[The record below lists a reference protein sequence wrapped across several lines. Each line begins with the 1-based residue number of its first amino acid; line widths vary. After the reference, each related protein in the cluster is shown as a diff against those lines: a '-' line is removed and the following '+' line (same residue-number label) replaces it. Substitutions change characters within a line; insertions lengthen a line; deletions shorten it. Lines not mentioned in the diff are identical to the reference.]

1 MSMEVS
7 FDLMKTDRFVQKT
20 NPRKYTSKANERS
33 VFPVHYYF
41 RDYSADSD
49 DSSIQEILPEPVE
62 PKQVEIAS
70 LKAQTESMDV
80 IDKLLPPS
88 TPPSTPK
95 TAVLPLKFQTV
106 ISEIQE
112 NVTNSSPIDNA
123 PETTHL
129 GSEMVT
135 PTHVTK
141 QPSSANK
148 WNDHSP
154 KIREPPPADYSPKV
168 HVSHGLPCIR
178 GHNPRDSR
186 RITRMN
192 INTGAYKTMND
203 NPVIF
208 EPHLPSGIKSRIA
221 PQMDISTK
229 FVPDLASSPT
239 DTTFDKDL
247 PQRTRQRHSSRK

>member
-1 MSMEVS
+1 MEVS
-7 FDLMKTDRFVQKT
+7 FNPMRTDRFLQKT
-20 NPRKYTSKANERS
+20 NPRKFIPKGNERS
-33 VFPVHYYF
+33 IFPVHYF
-41 RDYSADSD
+41 RDYSADYE
-49 DSSIQEILPEPVE
+49 DSSFHEILPEQVE
-62 PKQVEIAS
+62 PEQVEIAS
-70 LKAQTESMDV
+70 LETQTESMDV
-80 IDKLLPPS
+80 IDKPLPPS

-135 PTHVTK
+135 PTHFTK
-141 QPSSANK
+141 QPSSGNK
-148 WNDHSP
+148 WNNHSP

-192 INTGAYKTMND
+192 INTGAQKTIND
-203 NPVIF
+203 YSVF
-208 EPHLPSGIKSRIA
+208 LEPHVPSGIKS
-221 PQMDISTK
+221 
-229 FVPDLASSPT
+229 
-239 DTTFDKDL
+239 
-247 PQRTRQRHSSRK
+247 